1 MKTLIVHAHPEPTSF
16 NAALT
21 ETAVATLTAAGHA
34 VEVSDLYAANFS
46 ATAGRHDFV
55 GAADP
60 DRFDY
65 QAEQRHAVVNGT
77 FADDLRREQERVL
90 WCDLLIL
97 QFPLW
102 WFGPPAI
109 LKGWIDR
116 VMAYKFAYDSE
127 NRFERGYLRGRRAMV
142 SVTTGGTVDRFDADG
157 LYGEIAPYLR
167 PIEFGVLRYVGMEV
181 AAPFIAYAAPRVPA
195 DQRRAYLADYGA
207 RLLALADADVLLETP
222 GDGDPGPEAEP
233 G

>member
-21 ETAVATLTAAGHA
+21 ETAVTTLTEAGHA
-34 VEVSDLYAANFS
+34 VEVSDLYASNFS
-46 ATAGRHDFV
+46 PTAGRHDFV

-65 QAEQRHAVVNGT
+65 QGEQRHAVASGT
-77 FADDLRREQERVL
+77 FADALRREQERL
-90 WCDLLIL
+90 QWCDLLVL

-116 VMAYKFAYDSE
+116 VMAYKFAYDSQ
-127 NRFERGYLRGRRAMV
+127 NRFEKGYLRGRRAMV
-142 SVTTGGTVDRFDADG
+142 SVTTGGTVERFSADG
-157 LYGEIAPYLR
+157 LYGEIADFLR

-181 AAPFIAYAAPRVPA
+181 VAPFIAYAAPRVSTEER
-195 DQRRAYLADYGA
+195 QAYLTTYGE
-207 RLLALADADVLLETP
+207 RLLALAGSERP
-222 GDGDPGPEAEP
+222 Q
-233 G
+233 

>member
-21 ETAVATLTAAGHA
+21 RTAVETLTAAGHA
-34 VEVSDLYAANFS
+34 VEVSDLYAADFC
-46 ATAGRHDFV
+46 AAAGRHDFI
-55 GAADP
+55 GAADSA
-60 DRFDY
+60 RFDY
-65 QAEQRHAVVNGT
+65 QVEQRHAVLEGT
-77 FADDLRREQERVL
+77 FAGDIKREQERVL

-127 NRFERGYLRGRRAMV
+127 NRFEKGYLRGRRAMV
-142 SVTTGGTVDRFDADG
+142 SVTTGGTVERFSAGG
-157 LYGEIAPYLR
+157 LYGEIETFLR
-167 PIEFGVLRYVGMEV
+167 PIEFGVLQYIGMEV
-181 AAPFIAYAAPRVPA
+181 AAPFIAFAAPRVTEE
-195 DQRRAYLADYGA
+195 RRRDYLAGYGV
-207 RLLALADADVLLETP
+207 RVLALATGEGRP
-222 GDGDPGPEAEP
+222 
-233 G
+233 